1 MNSRLLPLA
10 LLCWTPLAAPV
21 RASAQSCTIPAP
33 ADHETHVIWGGE
45 TRQVFVQQFPD
56 GVHIHTA
63 EDGGRIRRSTN
74 GGASWTFAVTPP
86 DCTQGLL
93 DVWFNAAGTRGY
105 ACGRGGKILVTV
117 DGGLTWQHIDPLN
130 PVHLDESGEPATL
143 WRVRFLNDSVGFV
156 TGLHVF
162 EVTTNG
168 GSGAWTDIGLYTDAS
183 LTTAIDLDDL
193 ELYSLDVI
201 GVPGAF
207 VGIAGAEYEDNGIDK
222 GVVFHTD
229 ATVPASNVG
238 RRWWVALDDSQILGS
253 GSMIEPWDL
262 DYERGSTGLHD
273 SRAYV
278 VGGPGGNNTSR
289 HYFTDDSGATWT
301 LGGTI
306 PVTMY
311 GVAAMPD
318 GYAMMCGYSG
328 NVWSRAPDADPN
340 AGKWTQHPIPAAG
353 GVNNILTAP
362 QAGIHGL
369 TTTDYVLVG
378 AFGTQR
384 RTHDYGLNWD
394 YLNPTYGPLQGE
406 QPWRVSDVFFLP
418 GNPSVGF
425 LSGQVQLIA
434 KTIDGGCTWQVKVGG
449 IQNPDFDS
457 APLRDIEFSDNLTGI
472 AVGGIPPSPPQNDFA
487 ALWRTV
493 DGGDTWTAG
502 TIGGTLPTDT
512 FAVNAV
518 SNAVSSAWWAV
529 GTKNGVPTGGPPLAL
544 YTRTNGATWSQKS
557 TQTLSQTLT
566 LVDVEF
572 LNASEGIVIGNDGGV
587 GKAYRASFNGTT
599 VTWTAIPLTGV
610 GALHA
615 LELEGATLATADGY
629 IVGDGGVVQQ
639 WNGISFDPVD
649 TSVVYNGQPLT
660 LTIDLF
666 SVALAP
672 DSDVVLIGPQYD
684 NVEANAEQEGLLL
697 RFDGT
702 QWECLRANS
711 GYDTRTIQILPGGDG
726 YVLGGVDPIES
737 ATFDEGKVADAA
749 LFHYEPD

>member
-1 MNSRLLPLA
+1 VNASFVPILA
-10 LLCWTPLAAPV
+10 LCAVSLALAAPA
-21 RASAQSCTIPAP
+21 RAQSCTIPAP
-33 ADHETHVIWGGE
+33 AEHETHLIWGGE
-45 TRQVFVQQFPD
+45 TRQVFVQQQMD

-74 GGASWTFAVTPP
+74 GGATWTFAVTPP
-86 DCTQGLL
+86 DCTQSLL
-93 DVWFNAAGTRGY
+93 DVWFNASGSRGY
-105 ACGRGGKILVTV
+105 ACGRGGKILISV
-117 DGGLTWQHIDPLN
+117 DGGVTWQHIDPLN

-143 WRVRFLNDSVGFV
+143 WRVRFLDDSVGFV
-156 TGLHVF
+156 AGLHVF
-162 EVTTNG
+162 AVTTNG
-168 GSGAWTDIGLYTDAS
+168 GFGAWTDIGLFTDAS
-183 LTTAIDLDDL
+183 LTVSIDLDDL
-193 ELYSLDVI
+193 ELYCLDVI

-207 VGIAGAEYEDNGIDK
+207 VGVAGAEWEDGGIDR

-229 ATVPASNVG
+229 ATVQASSVG
-238 RRWWVALDDSQILGS
+238 RKWWVALDDTQVLGT
-253 GSMIEPWDL
+253 GSMIEPWDIE
-262 DYERGSTGLHD
+262 YERGSTGLHD

-289 HYFTDDSGATWT
+289 HYFTDNSGATWT

-340 AGKWTQHPIPAAG
+340 AGKWTPHPIPAVG
-353 GVNNILTAP
+353 GVGNILTAP

-369 TTTDYVLVG
+369 TSTDYVLVG

-394 YLNPTYGPLQGE
+394 YLNPTYGPTHGE

-434 KTIDGGCTWQVKVGG
+434 KTTDGGCTWVVKVGG

-457 APLRDIEFSDNLTGI
+457 APLRDIEFADNLKGI
-472 AVGGIPPSPPQNDFA
+472 AVGGIPPSPPPDDFA

-502 TIGGTLPTDT
+502 TISGALATDT
-512 FAVNAV
+512 FALNAV
-518 SNAVSSAWWAV
+518 SHATGGAWWAV
-529 GTKNGVPTGGPPLAL
+529 GTKNAGPPLVL
-544 YTRTNGATWSQKS
+544 YTRTTGSLWFQMATPPSPS
-557 TQTLSQTLT
+557 VS

-572 LNASEGIVIGNDGGV
+572 LNASEGIAIGNDAGV
-587 GKAYRASFNGTT
+587 GRAYRASFNGTA
-599 VTWTAIPLTGV
+599 VTWTPIPLSGV

-615 LELEGATLATADGY
+615 LELEGATLAAADGY
-629 IVGDGGVVQQ
+629 IVGDDGVVQR
-639 WNGISFDPVD
+639 WNGTSFDPVD
-649 TSVVYNGQPLT
+649 TSVVYNGVPLT

-672 DSDVVLIGPQYD
+672 DSEQVMIGAQYD
-684 NVEANAEQEGLLL
+684 FDEANAEQEGMLL

-702 QWECLRANS
+702 QWECLRGNA
-711 GYDTRTIQILPGGDG
+711 GYDIRTIQILPGGDG
-726 YVLGGVDPIES
+726 YVLGGIDPFES
-737 ATFDEGKVADAA
+737 ATFDHGKVADAA
-749 LFHYEPD
+749 LLHYEPD